1 MRSSWIVEVLA
12 VFTLT
17 PSGDSGQALVLSRQR
32 RTYGPLRDLS
42 VTPSWGREAPPIPL
56 LRPFDSAQGERNT
69 PPPGMGMPYFVSR
82 FRGGDDGYA
91 RVTPRRICDTLRE
104 MGKRNMRRQVLDPS
118 RSLGMTW
125 ELRGEMEVLG

>member
-1 MRSSWIVEVLA
+1 MLV

-17 PSGDSGQALVLSRQR
+17 PSGDSGQALALSRQR

-42 VTPSWGREAPPIPL
+42 ITPGWGREAPPIPL

-91 RVTPRRICDTLRE
+91 EGHAPVHLQHLRHIEGE
-104 MGKRNMRRQVLDPS
+104 MGKRNVREQVLDPS
-118 RSLGMTW
+118 RH
-125 ELRGEMEVLG
+125 